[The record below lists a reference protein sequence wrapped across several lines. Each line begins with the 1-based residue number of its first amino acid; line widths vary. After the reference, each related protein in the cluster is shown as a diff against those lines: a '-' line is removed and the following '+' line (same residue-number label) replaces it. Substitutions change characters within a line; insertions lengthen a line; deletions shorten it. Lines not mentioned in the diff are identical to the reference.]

1 MSEINKRYILMLSM
15 FIFVVIP
22 SVSYAASESS
32 ILHAEFGSEINNAI
46 NAIVNDSGIKSWSMA
61 LALFIAF
68 VTLTLNIIVWIR
80 SADLIPLLTTSVLL
94 ILFGTLYLSYG
105 TVVDTVY
112 GACEQLGD
120 MMYDA
125 AIGGASPDAIYN
137 SFVKAVSLPTVG
149 IFDAMQMIGISI
161 FWYLTTAILA
171 VAIYFAEI
179 WLVTGLALAKVVGVL
194 FIPFVVSKYTHN
206 LFIKWVQFF
215 FLWGI
220 AAIFLKVTSIICLV
234 IMKASLNAVAKSQ
247 GLGDIV
253 GSGFTADKAMQFT
266 EDNISLVFAL
276 IGFTIVAAIMI
287 FGSFKL
293 AAQCLNGSG
302 TAGNSLN
309 NGAVTIAKKLAVL
322 F

>member
-1 MSEINKRYILMLSM
+1 MSKINKRHILMYVLFV
-15 FIFVVIP
+15 FIMVPVF
-22 SVSYAASESS
+22 SYAADSS
-32 ILHAEFGSEINNAI
+32 ILHAEFNGEINNAI
-46 NAIVNDSGIKSWSMA
+46 NAIINDSGIKSWSMA

-68 VTLTLNIIVWIR
+68 CTLAWNIIVWIKF
-80 SADLIPLLTTSVLL
+80 AELEPLLTTSVLL
-94 ILFGTLYLSYG
+94 ILFGTLYVSYG
-105 TVVDTVY
+105 TIVDTVY

-120 MMYDA
+120 MMYEA
-125 AIGGASPDAIYN
+125 AIGGTSPDAIYN

-149 IFDAMQMIGISI
+149 IFDAMQMMAISF
-161 FWYLTTAILA
+161 FWYVTTGVLAI
-171 VAIYFAEI
+171 AIYFAEI
-179 WLVTGLALAKVVGVL
+179 WLVTGLGLAKVVGVL
-194 FIPFVVSKYTHN
+194 FIPFVVSKYTHH

-215 FLWGI
+215 FLWGV

-253 GSGFTADKAMQFT
+253 GSGFTASKAMQFT
-266 EDNISLVFAL
+266 EDNINLMFAL
-276 IGFTIVAAIMI
+276 IGFTIVAAVMI

-309 NGAVTIAKKLAVL
+309 NGATAIAKKLALL